1 MYIDLAL
8 AGTQVALLVLKLTER
23 FDRSWWLVMLPTIIW
38 SVVGAI
44 VTATGK
50 NDDEQKG
57 TEQ

>member
-1 MYIDLAL
+1 MLMYIDFAL

-38 SVVGAI
+38 AVVGVI

-50 NDDEQKG
+50 DEQNG
-57 TEQ
+57 R